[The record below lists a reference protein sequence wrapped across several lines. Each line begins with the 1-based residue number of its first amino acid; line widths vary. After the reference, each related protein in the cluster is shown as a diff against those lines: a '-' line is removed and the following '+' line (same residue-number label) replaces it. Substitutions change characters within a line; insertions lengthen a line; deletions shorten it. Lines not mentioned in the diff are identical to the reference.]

1 MAVGRARVLY
11 PLRFE
16 ADPAPVPP
24 DRVDAEIRAA
34 AAAFAEARA
43 EIDRLRAR
51 VGGLYARE
59 LTEFIDAH
67 ALILDDPLFAEGVHE
82 HIRRERLSASA
93 ALKRHRDELA
103 TAFGAIADPYLQ
115 SRIEDIDQVIARVHA
130 ALRRGDAPAP
140 AAGSDEAG
148 AGVVLVCESLA
159 PAELDAWHERGLVA
173 VVAVRGS
180 EYSHSAILARGLR
193 IPYLCGAAGALERIR
208 ERMLVLVDAERG
220 EAVLQPDPLDLAR
233 LREYQRQST
242 RAARRRAAFRRV
254 ETRTADG
261 VPIALWANAEHA
273 ADIARARRLGAA
285 GVGLFR
291 SEFLC
296 LCGEPAA
303 EDVQF
308 KAYREAVLGMAG
320 KPVTLRT
327 FDLGADKAGL
337 ATAMS
342 EANPALGLR
351 GLRASLADCAAF
363 VTQLRA
369 MLRASAYGPVRIL
382 LPMVT
387 AIDEIAT
394 TRRLIAQ
401 CRAELAAAGHPVAE
415 QVALGGMIE
424 VPGAALLSYELAQ
437 ALDFLAIG
445 SNDLVQYTLATDRNN
460 ASLGALY
467 DPLHPAVIRLIYLVV
482 ENARQAR
489 KPLMLCGEL
498 AADARFTPLLLA
510 LGLGEMSMHPNAL
523 LEVRERIAGLSRKA
537 MRSRVRRILAAANSA
552 EIAGMVGELTPPQAG
567 GGGRKHRSDRIQ
579 SDRA

>member
-1 MAVGRARVLY
+1 MKARLAIAGTAAVRGMTIGRAQVVY

-16 ADPAPVPP
+16 ADTTPIAF
-24 DRVDAEIRAA
+24 DQIAQEIRAVSQ
-34 AAAFAEARA
+34 AFAQARA

-51 VGGLYARE
+51 VRGLYARE

-67 ALILDDPLFAEGVHE
+67 ALILDDPLFAEGVYE
-82 HIRRERLSASA
+82 HIRRDQLSASA

-103 TAFGAIADPYLQ
+103 AAFGAIADPYLK

-130 ALRRGDAPAP
+130 ALRRGEAVPVSRV
-140 AAGSDEAG
+140 AGNTDG
-148 AGVVLVCESLA
+148 AGLVLVCESLS
-159 PAELDAWHERGLVA
+159 PAELDAWHEQGLVA
-173 VVAVRGS
+173 VVATRGS

-193 IPYLCGAAGALERIR
+193 IPYLCNATGALDRIR
-208 ERMLVLVDAERG
+208 DGELVLADGERG
-220 EAVLQPDPLDLAR
+220 EAVVHPDPLDLAR
-233 LREYQRQST
+233 LREHQRQSA
-242 RAARRRAAFRRV
+242 RAARRRAALKRAD
-254 ETRTADG
+254 TRTGDG
-261 VPIALWANAEHA
+261 VAVSLWANAEQA
-273 ADIARARRLGAA
+273 ADIVRARRLGAV

-291 SEFLC
+291 SEFLYPR
-296 LCGEPAA
+296 GEPAP

-337 ATAMS
+337 AAAGS
-342 EANPALGLR
+342 ESNPALGLR
-351 GLRASLADCAAF
+351 GLRASLAERQTFTA
-363 VTQLRA
+363 QLRA

-387 AIDEIAT
+387 ALDEIAA
-394 TRRLIAQ
+394 TRKLIAQ

-415 QVALGGMIE
+415 RVPLGGMIE

-437 ALDFLAIG
+437 AVDFLAIG

-510 LGLGEMSMHPNAL
+510 LGLGELSMHPNAL

-537 MRSRVRRILAAANSA
+537 MRSRLRRILAAANSK
-552 EIAGMVGELTPPQAG
+552 EIAGMVGEMA
-567 GGGRKHRSDRIQ
+567 
-579 SDRA
+579 

>member
-1 MAVGRARVLY
+1 MKTRLAIAATAAVRGMAVGRAQVVY

-16 ADPAPVPP
+16 ADTAPIDVEQ
-24 DRVDAEIRAA
+24 VAQEIRAVGQ
-34 AAAFAEARA
+34 AFGQARA
-43 EIDRLRAR
+43 EIDRLRGR
-51 VGGLYARE
+51 VRGLYARE

-67 ALILDDPLFAEGVHE
+67 ALILDDPLFAEGVYE
-82 HIRRERLSASA
+82 HIRRDRMSASA

-103 TAFGAIADPYLQ
+103 AAFGAIADPYLK

-130 ALRRGDAPAP
+130 ALRRGDAAPAP
-140 AAGSDEAG
+140 RVADDAEG
-148 AGVVLVCESLA
+148 AGVVLVCESLS
-159 PAELDAWHERGLVA
+159 PAELDAWHEQGLVA
-173 VVAVRGS
+173 VVATRGS

-193 IPYLCGAAGALERIR
+193 IPYLCGAAGALDRIR
-208 ERMLVLVDAERG
+208 DRELVLADGERG
-220 EAVLQPDPLDLAR
+220 EAVVHPDPLDLAR
-233 LREYQRQST
+233 LREHQRQAA
-242 RAARRRAAFRRV
+242 RATRRRAALKRAD
-254 ETRTADG
+254 TRTADG
-261 VPIALWANAEHA
+261 VAVSLWANAEQP
-273 ADIARARRLGAA
+273 ADIVRARRMGAA

-291 SEFLC
+291 SEFLY
-296 LCGEPAA
+296 LRGEPAP

-337 ATAMS
+337 AAAMS

-351 GLRASLADCAAF
+351 GLRASLADRAAF

-387 AIDEIAT
+387 ALDEIAT
-394 TRRLIAQ
+394 TRKLIAQ

-437 ALDFLAIG
+437 AVDFLAIG

-552 EIAGMVGELTPPQAG
+552 EIAGMVGEMG
-567 GGGRKHRSDRIQ
+567 
-579 SDRA
+579 